1 MNIIPTEV
9 SRIAKAAARR
19 ASPQLDVMG
28 VTFNA
33 GGSDYI
39 EILLQIRGCQTD
51 SCQIVVGVLRNVSE
65 ETLELDIA
73 AQLRRH
79 LAEHGRPDELTE

>member
-39 EILLQIRGCQTD
+39 EILM
-51 SCQIVVGVLRNVSE
+51 
-65 ETLELDIA
+65 ETE
-73 AQLRRH
+73 
-79 LAEHGRPDELTE
+79 